1 MMTIRPATPDDRAA
15 LLRLVADQTNFTE
28 DEKKIAGEVIDDGLL
43 GRDDYRLLIAGEVTD
58 HGTSR
63 PGLANLPAGKRL
75 QGAGELLA
83 FICFGPIPMTERS
96 FDLYWIATAPAHGRR
111 GIASRLLAAMEK
123 ELNGSVVYV
132 DTSST
137 AGYARARAF
146 YEKNGYRI
154 AARLQD
160 FYKPGDDRVIYRK
173 EL

>member
-15 LLRLVADQTNFTE
+15 LLRLVAAQANFTE
-28 DEKKIAGEVIDDGLL
+28 DEKKIAGEVIDDSLL

-63 PGLANLPAGKRL
+63 PGLANLPAG
-75 QGAGELLA
+75 ELLA
-83 FICFGPIPMTERS
+83 FVCFGPIPMTERS
-96 FDLYWIATAPAHGRR
+96 FDLYWIATAPTHGRR
-111 GIASRLLAAMEK
+111 GIASRLLAAMEE
-123 ELNGSVVYV
+123 ELGGSVVYV

-160 FYKPGDDRVIYRK
+160 FYKTGDDRVIYRK

>member
-1 MMTIRPATPDDRAA
+1 MMTIRPATLDDRAA
-15 LLRLVADQTNFTE
+15 LLGLVAAQANFTE
-28 DEKKIAGEVIDDGLL
+28 DEKKIDGEVIDDSLL
-43 GRDDYRLLIAGEVTD
+43 GRDDYRLLIADVE
-58 HGTSR
+58 S
-63 PGLANLPAGKRL
+63 
-75 QGAGELLA
+75 GELLA
-83 FICFGPIPMTERS
+83 FVCYGPIPMTERS
-96 FDLYWIATAPAHGRR
+96 FDLYWIATAPAHARR
-111 GIASRLLAAMEK
+111 GIAPRLLAAMEE
-123 ELNGSVVYV
+123 ELGGSVVYV